1 MERLRAKSGLASLGY
16 DLRRCYTDAD
26 LRLFANFPA
35 LFPEA
40 RPHAGADFI
49 GPIAWSPDA
58 NGNIDF
64 LSGDQPLVY
73 ITMGSSGD
81 LRILGQIIPIVEGL
95 GSRIVVTTA
104 GRPLQIKP
112 QNPNT
117 KIFDFLPGAAVC
129 QQASLV
135 VCNGGSPTT
144 NQALRCGVPV
154 LGIAHNMDQFLNMRT
169 IENYGAGLLV
179 RSDHTNT
186 SSLRKT
192 VQTLMTSPQFT
203 ERARAL
209 AQSLPE
215 ELPGLENFITRLLG
229 LCAPITQND
238 ATKMPIAS
246 T

>member
-1 MERLRAKSGLASLGY
+1 
-16 DLRRCYTDAD
+16 
-26 LRLFANFPA
+26 
-35 LFPEA
+35 
-40 RPHAGADFI
+40 
-49 GPIAWSPDA
+49 
-58 NGNIDF
+58 
-64 LSGDQPLVY
+64 
-73 ITMGSSGD
+73 
-81 LRILGQIIPIVEGL
+81 
-95 GSRIVVTTA
+95 
-104 GRPLQIKP
+104 
-112 QNPNT
+112 
-117 KIFDFLPGAAVC
+117 
-129 QQASLV
+129 
-135 VCNGGSPTT
+135 
-144 NQALRCGVPV
+144 
-154 LGIAHNMDQFLNMRT
+154 MDQFLNMRT

-229 LCAPITQND
+229 RCAPITQND